1 MLKNPFL
8 NKSFDPN
15 LKWFIGVFNV
25 YDREQKLGTELEK
38 YNPNKKA
45 DREELIKNYALDL
58 SYLSYRH
65 KYALIK
71 SLECS
76 LNDKNYNFQSLFEIS
91 DDETASWPRAEWYEL
106 ENPRAFLHE
115 IYLLAQFFWK
125 DDLQKASLEDQSTW

>member
-8 NKSFDPN
+8 NQSFDPN
-15 LKWFIGVFNV
+15 LKWFIGVFNI
-25 YDREQKLGTELEK
+25 YDREEELGAELEK
-38 YNPNKKA
+38 YNPNNRM

-65 KYALIK
+65 KHALIK

-76 LNDKNYNFQSLFEIS
+76 LNDKNYNFQKLFEIN
-91 DDETASWPRAEWYEL
+91 DDESASWPRAEWYEL
-106 ENPRAFLHE
+106 ENPREFLHE

-125 DDLQKASLEDQSTW
+125 DDLQKAALEDPSTW